1 MTKAILIHAR
11 DNTAT
16 LFGEAQ
22 AGEPVSIVRGSGEVV
37 EELVARQLIPVGHK
51 IALKEIGEGEQI
63 FKYGETIGV
72 ATQTIHRG
80 EHVHVQNVVGAVF
93 PGRPIPSSRKTG

>member
-1 MTKAILIHAR
+1 MIHAR

-22 AGEPVSIVRGSGEVV
+22 AGEPVSVVRESGEVV
-37 EELVARQLIPVGHK
+37 QEVTARQFIPVGHK
-51 IALKEIGEGEQI
+51 IALKEIGEGEQV

-72 ATQTIHRG
+72 ATQTIQKG
-80 EHVHVQNVVGAVF
+80 EHVHIQNVVGAVF
-93 PGRPIPSSRKTG
+93 PGRAIPSSRKTG